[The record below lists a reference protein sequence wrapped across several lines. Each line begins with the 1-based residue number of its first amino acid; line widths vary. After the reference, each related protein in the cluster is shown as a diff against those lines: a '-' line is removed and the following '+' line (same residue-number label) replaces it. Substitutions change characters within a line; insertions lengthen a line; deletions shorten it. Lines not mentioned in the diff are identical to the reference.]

1 MKINLEFKYND
12 IFYSTEFEIE
22 THFEW
27 VYFDDGDGTYKE
39 QFKRIYNRSFTVL
52 EATDEYNCNVKVN
65 STLKYELIE
74 HISTK
79 LTLEIDELI

>member
-12 IFYSTEFEIE
+12 VFYSTEFEIE
-22 THFEW
+22 TRFEW

-52 EATDEYNCNVKVN
+52 EATDEDNCNVKVN
-65 STLKYELIE
+65 NTLKYELIE